1 MHCGGRLIG
10 WADDT
15 RTESLRLAIGW
26 NLRHIVRMNY
36 SRIYRAFIAD
46 RQQKQEI
53 SRLGYFERHHIIPRS
68 LGGSDDDGNLIDLT
82 PEDHFFAH
90 LLLARIH
97 GGYMWS
103 ALFLMGGDRWGAR
116 KGLGLR
122 GAYGMARREWSDF
135 ARTIEGKKGVENARY
150 DHERYE
156 WINLDTGEKRFAT
169 KGEMWASEGG
179 CRPHWTSVV
188 SGERNSMLGWCL
200 VGKEPRIRGGKNK
213 VFDFVNVNGR
223 TFMGT
228 QKQFC
233 EMSGASIATA
243 SRITRHGAVSVNGWK
258 LHGNDR
264 MHHNL
269 ANDGSGK
276 KLGCGKDY
284 AISKNGFSFVGKA
297 HECANIIGV
306 ARPQFFSGAHLAINS
321 GKTYKGWTVSNA

>member
-1 MHCGGRLIG
+1 M
-10 WADDT
+10 D
-15 RTESLRLAIGW
+15 
-26 NLRHIVRMNY
+26 Y

-46 RQQKQEI
+46 RKQKQKTA
-53 SRLGYFERHHIIPRS
+53 RLGYFERHHIIPRS
-68 LGGSDDDGNLIDLT
+68 LGGSDDAENLIDLI

-103 ALFLMGGDRWGAR
+103 AVFLMSGDRWIR

-122 GAYGMARREWSDF
+122 AAYGLAKREWSDF
-135 ARTIEGKKGVENARY
+135 AKTIEGKKGAENPRY
-150 DHERYE
+150 DHERHE

-169 KGEMWASEGG
+169 KGEMWATEGG
-179 CRPHWTSVV
+179 ARPHWTSVV
-188 SGERNSMLGWCL
+188 SGVRNSFLGWCI

-213 VFDFVNVNGR
+213 IFDFVNVDGR
-223 TFMGT
+223 TFLGT

-243 SRITRHGAVSVNGWK
+243 SRITRHDAVSVDGWK
-258 LHGNDR
+258 LLGNDR

-276 KLGCGKDY
+276 KLGSGKNY
-284 AISKNGFSFVGKA
+284 AMSKDGCNFVGKA
-297 HECANIIGV
+297 HECANLIGV
-306 ARPQFFSGAHLAINS
+306 TKPQFFSGAHLAIKS
-321 GKTYKGWTVSNA
+321 GKTYKGWKVTNA